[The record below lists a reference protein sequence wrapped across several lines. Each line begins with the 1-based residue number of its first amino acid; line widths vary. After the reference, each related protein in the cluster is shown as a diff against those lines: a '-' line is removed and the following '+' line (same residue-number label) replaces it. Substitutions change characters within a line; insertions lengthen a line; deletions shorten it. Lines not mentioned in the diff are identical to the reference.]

1 MTQKEIIVECAAK
14 MFVTQGVKA
23 VRMDDIAQ
31 ALSVS
36 KRTLYELFG
45 DKEELL
51 YQSIRHFSLECRRR
65 RLEASKSIDNEL
77 EVMLTSIRDM
87 VSTAPEVR
95 RMRRNMQRFYPAV
108 YERLEKDSQV
118 NSDNDLKEWIERCIE
133 KGYMTETSNCDFI
146 LRVLKE
152 SVQGIMVIENGKEAP
167 DSIELI
173 SMISYSLVIFIRG
186 LCTKEGIDIIDNCYE
201 RYFGN
206 IQPIDSL

>member
-1 MTQKEIIVECAAK
+1 MTQKEIIIECAAK

-31 ALSVS
+31 TLSVS

-65 RLEASKSIDNEL
+65 RLESAQSIDNDL

-95 RMRRNMQRFYPAV
+95 RMRRNMKRFYPAV
-108 YERLEKDSQV
+108 FDRLNKDSQI
-118 NSDNDLKEWIERCIE
+118 NSDSDLREWIGRCIE
-133 KGYMTETSNCDFI
+133 KGYMTKTSNCDFI
-146 LRVLKE
+146 VRVLTE
-152 SVQGIMVIENGKEAP
+152 SVQGIMVIENGKEAL
-167 DSIELI
+167 DSLELI
-173 SMISYSLVIFIRG
+173 SMVSYSLVIFIRG
-186 LCTKEGIDIIDNCYE
+186 LCTKEGIDIIDSCYDK
-201 RYFGN
+201 YFGN

>member
-1 MTQKEIIVECAAK
+1 MTQKEIIIECAAK

-51 YQSIRHFSLECRRR
+51 YQGIRHYSLECRRH
-65 RLEASKSIDNEL
+65 RLESVKSIDNDL
-77 EVMLTSIRDM
+77 EVMLACIRDM

-95 RMRRNMQRFYPAV
+95 RVRRNMQRFYPAV
-108 YERLEKDSQV
+108 FDRLSRDNAISSDS
-118 NSDNDLKEWIERCIE
+118 DLRNWIERCIE
-133 KGYMTETSNCDFI
+133 RGYMTKTANSDFVI
-146 LRVLKE
+146 KVLRE
-152 SVQGIMVIENGKEAP
+152 SVQGILVIDNNEAL
-167 DSIELI
+167 DSLELI
-173 SMISYSLVIFIRG
+173 SMVSYSLVIFIRG
-186 LCTKEGIDIIDNCYE
+186 LCTVEGVEIIDSCFE

-206 IQPIDSL
+206 IQPIESL

>member
-1 MTQKEIIVECAAK
+1 MTQKEMIIECAAK

-51 YQSIRHFSLECRRR
+51 YQSIRHFSMECRRR
-65 RLEASKSIDNEL
+65 RLESAKSIDNEL
-77 EVMLTSIRDM
+77 EVMLSSIRDM

-95 RMRRNMQRFYPAV
+95 RVRRNMQRFYPAV
-108 YERLEKDSQV
+108 FDRLNKDSQI
-118 NSDNDLKEWIERCIE
+118 NSDNDLREWIERCID
-133 KGYMTETSNCDFI
+133 KGYMTKTAKSEFV
-146 LRVLKE
+146 LKVLKE
-152 SVQGIMVIENGKEAP
+152 SVQGIMVIDHNEAV
-167 DSIELI
+167 DSLELI
-173 SMISYSLVIFIRG
+173 SMVSYSLVIFIRG
-186 LCTKEGIDIIDNCYE
+186 LCTKEGIDVIDGCFDK
-201 RYFGN
+201 YFGN

>member
-1 MTQKEIIVECAAK
+1 MTQKEIIIEYAAK

-51 YQSIRHFSLECRRR
+51 YQSIRHFSLECRDRR
-65 RLEASKSIDNEL
+65 MEASKSIANEL
-77 EVMLTSIRDM
+77 EVMLASIRDM

-108 YERLEKDSQV
+108 FDRLNKDKAV
-118 NSDNDLKEWIERCIE
+118 NSDNDLREWIQRCIE
-133 KGYMTETSNCDFI
+133 KGYMTKTSNSDFI
-146 LRVLKE
+146 VRVLRE
-152 SVQGIMVIENGKEAP
+152 SVQGIMVIENSNERV
-167 DSIELI
+167 DSLELI

-186 LCTKEGIDIIDNCYE
+186 LCTKEGIDIIDSCYDK
-201 RYFGN
+201 YFGN